1 MEPIAEHREQ
11 EAEERQLPEGEVI
24 YRAVRQD
31 GDHALAWSADR
42 LAWSGLAAGLS
53 MGFSLGAEGLLR
65 AHLPEAHWSP
75 LVSKLGYSVG
85 FVIVVLARQQ
95 LFTEQTITA
104 VLPLLSRDRP
114 QGVLAGVAR
123 MWAIVLIAN
132 ILGTALFAAAA
143 AWTDAFDPHVRAAFT
158 EIAREATAHSFGT
171 ALLRGVFAGF
181 LIATMIWL
189 LPGSGSA
196 RLFIVILLTY
206 IVGLAG
212 LTHIVAGSTE
222 ALYLVFTRE
231 LAFSDYVLNYVLPTL
246 TGNATGGVAL
256 VALLAH
262 AQHAPEE
269 SR

>member
-1 MEPIAEHREQ
+1 MASVAEQHQ
-11 EAEERQLPEGEVI
+11 EEKAEEQQLPEGEIV

-42 LAWSGLAAGLS
+42 LWWSGLAAGLS
-53 MGFSLGAEGLLR
+53 MGFSLATEGLLR
-65 AHLPEAHWSP
+65 AHLPDADWMP
-75 LVSKLGYSVG
+75 LISKFGYAVG
-85 FVIVVLARQQ
+85 FVIVVLGRQQ
-95 LFTEQTITA
+95 LFTEQTLTA

-114 QGVLAGVAR
+114 GVFIDVAR
-123 MWAIVLIAN
+123 MWVVVLVAN
-132 ILGTALFAAAA
+132 LVGTAGFAATA
-143 AWTDAFDPHVRAAFT
+143 AWTEAFDPHVRTVFA
-158 EIAREATAHSFGT
+158 EIGREAMSHSFGT
-171 ALLRGVFAGF
+171 TLVRGILAGF

-196 RLFIVILLTY
+196 RLFVVLLLTY

-212 LTHIVAGSTE
+212 LSHIIAGSTE
-222 ALYLVFTRE
+222 TLLLVFIGER
-231 LAFSDYVLNYVLPTL
+231 AFTDYLLNYFTPTL
-246 TGNATGGVAL
+246 TGNAIGGVGL